1 MRLLGPLGSGED
13 PKPLSPKPQNQKCTE
28 TLNPTAY
35 KPMDSP
41 SVSAETLGQ
50 ERFAKA
56 YLALAVGD
64 LVPDRGTGPP
74 RTLKGSGF
82 IGFSVFRVLGLGCSG
97 FWV

>member
-50 ERFAKA
+50 ERLRKRTW
-56 YLALAVGD
+56 LWLSETWSRIEAL
-64 LVPDRGTGPP
+64 
-74 RTLKGSGF
+74 
-82 IGFSVFRVLGLGCSG
+82 VLQEHLRAQGL
-97 FWV
+97 